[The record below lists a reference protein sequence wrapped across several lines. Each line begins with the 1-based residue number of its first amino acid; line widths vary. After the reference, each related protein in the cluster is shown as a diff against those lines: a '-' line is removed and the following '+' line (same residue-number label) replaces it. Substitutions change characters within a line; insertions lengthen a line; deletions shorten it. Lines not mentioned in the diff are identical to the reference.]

1 MLYDVLV
8 RTMASDGTTG
18 WSSDLTTSNKHYAI
32 RRLEEVNR
40 KAIAVLVDMHDRTVR
55 RFSA

>member
-18 WSSDLTTSNKHYAI
+18 WATDTTTRNRHYAI

-55 RFSA
+55 RISA